1 MSTLKVARDLFRAYS
16 KRFGGGANPFL
27 LSETHKSE
35 LARKGY
41 TQRVVHLL
49 PASESIRVARALDVS
64 TDGWKNL
71 CVCSTRGCRAVCLT
85 HSGRLG
91 LTAAQTAAFARSVL
105 WQQHRPE
112 FQLLLDDEIRRF
124 KASCDDQP
132 VVRVYGTHDGSIF
145 KDLPGLAEAHPDVIF
160 NDYTKVTQ
168 PTGWVAP
175 NVYRCKSATEYTTPA
190 MFAMFRMNG
199 LNHAV
204 PFNLGRNDP
213 LPETYLGI
221 PVVDGDHD
229 DLRFLDPD
237 GVIVGL
243 RYKVAH
249 GVSVSESNGFIRD
262 IREVP
267 VYLKK

>member
-1 MSTLKVARDLFRAYS
+1 MSTSVKQARVLFKSVS

-49 PASESIRVARALDVS
+49 PASESIRVAKALGVS
-64 TDGWKNL
+64 TQGWKNL
-71 CVCSTRGCRAVCLT
+71 CKCSTKGCRAVCLT

-91 LTAAQTAAFARSVL
+91 LDAAQRAAFVRSFM
-105 WQQHRPE
+105 WQQHRAE
-112 FQLLLDDEIRRF
+112 FQLVLDDEIRRF
-124 KASCDDQP
+124 KASCKDQP
-132 VVRVYGTHDGSIF
+132 VVRVYGTHDGNIF
-145 KDLPGLAEAHPDVIF
+145 EDLPGLAQSFPDVIF
-160 NDYTKVTQ
+160 NDYTKLPIV
-168 PTGWVAP
+168 TGWVAD
-175 NVYRCKSATEYTTPA
+175 NVYRCKSATERTTRVQFE
-190 MFAMFRMNG
+190 FAAKNG

-204 PFNLGRNDP
+204 PFHLGRNDP
-213 LPETYLGI
+213 LPAFFHGI

-229 DLRFLDPD
+229 DLRFLDPY

-249 GVSVSESNGFIRD
+249 GVSVTESHGF

-267 VYLKK
+267 VLVG